1 MHSAFIG
8 KRPAGVTS
16 YVGAGRRFIRSLIGM
31 GDVDGIVVKGCGLG
45 GVPAAMFVL
54 VALRLSG
61 GISLALLMAAILPG

>member
-1 MHSAFIG
+1 LAFIG

-54 VALRLSG
+54 VALRLG
-61 GISLALLMAAILPG
+61 GGYIPPLAQLMAAILPG

>member
-1 MHSAFIG
+1 M
-8 KRPAGVTS
+8 VTS

-54 VALRLSG
+54 VALSLTG
-61 GISLALLMAAILPG
+61 GMSPLWRYSWLPSLPADLLLR

>member
-1 MHSAFIG
+1 
-8 KRPAGVTS
+8 
-16 YVGAGRRFIRSLIGM
+16 M

-61 GISLALLMAAILPG
+61 GYVPPLALLIAAILPG